1 MQFQEARRHRAS
13 PGHRRKLFS
22 ERGLWE
28 LVVERRSTGLMLDLW
43 WSAWPYAR
51 VVGYCVSSE
60 PGGEERVLAALLH
73 ALDSVP
79 ENAPGWAVELYLPPA
94 DEARPPLDPRSFAAL
109 PRFPGGNSAPTL
121 DG

>member
-1 MQFQEARRHRAS
+1 MQFREGRRHRHA
-13 PGHRRKLFS
+13 PGTRRKLFS

-28 LVVERRSTGLMLDLW
+28 LVVEHGPTGLLLDLW

-60 PGGEERVLAALLH
+60 PGGEDRVLDALLQ

-79 ENAPGWAVELYLPPA
+79 ENAHGWAVELYLPPT
-94 DEARPPLDPRSFAAL
+94 DDPRPALDPRSLSTL
-109 PRFPGGNSAPTL
+109 PRFPGGNSVAAI